1 MNQVKINKI
10 NQLGFRLFSFK
21 NIFGLLFSS
30 VDILELKNEIQRK
43 KREKKDTIRKE
54 KEKKTSI
61 DRVAVNEIF
70 HDAKIQR

>member
-30 VDILELKNEIQRK
+30 VYILELKNEIQRK

>member
-54 KEKKTSI
+54 KEKKNINRQSCS
-61 DRVAVNEIF
+61 
-70 HDAKIQR
+70 K